1 MCIFDSVSLATYNT
15 SQMNNDVELDGLSID
30 VKH

>member
-1 MCIFDSVSLATYNT
+1 MCIFDGIFLATCNT
-15 SQMNNDVELDGLSID
+15 SQMNNYVELDGLSID